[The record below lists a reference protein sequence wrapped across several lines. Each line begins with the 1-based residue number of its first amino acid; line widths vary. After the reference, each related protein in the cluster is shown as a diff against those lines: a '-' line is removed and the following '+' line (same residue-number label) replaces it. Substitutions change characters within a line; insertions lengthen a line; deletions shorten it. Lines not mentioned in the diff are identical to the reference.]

1 MKVKVKTAGLL
12 SRYLPPGSA
21 GSVAEIEVAEGATP
35 IDVVA
40 QLGMPTEESYLITLN
55 GMSLPK
61 AERATRAL
69 AANDTLAIMPP
80 LRGG

>member
-12 SRYLPPGSA
+12 SRYLPAGSA
-21 GSVAEIEVAEGATP
+21 GTVAEIEVAKGATP

-40 QLGMPTEESYLITLN
+40 QLGMPTEASYLITLN

-61 AERATRAL
+61 AERATRVL

>member
-1 MKVKVKTAGLL
+1 MKITVKTAGLL

-21 GSVAEIEVAEGATP
+21 GRVAEIEVAEGATP
-35 IDVVA
+35 IDVVV
-40 QLGMPTEESYLITLN
+40 QLGMPTGDSYLIMLN

-61 AERATRAL
+61 AERATRVL

-80 LRGG
+80 LKGG